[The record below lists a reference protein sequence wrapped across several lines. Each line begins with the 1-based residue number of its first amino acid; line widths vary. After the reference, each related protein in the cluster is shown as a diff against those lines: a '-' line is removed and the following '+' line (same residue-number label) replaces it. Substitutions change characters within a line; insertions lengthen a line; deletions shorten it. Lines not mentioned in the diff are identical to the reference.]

1 MEDIYTIIQQF
12 IADEQNESKSAAKIQ
27 VTSPSISGSG
37 SGSYLKFNNEPLFYL
52 YFKQNTEAIGTH
64 FT

>member
-1 MEDIYTIIQQF
+1 MDDIYQIIQQY
-12 IADEQNESKSAAKIQ
+12 ISDEQIESKSAVKIH

-52 YFKQNTEAIGTH
+52 YFK
-64 FT
+64 